1 MLACGWQGGVG
12 KSVHMHNGLY
22 HHTITHRR
30 QAWCSL
36 KPWVQHVHN
45 GLYHDTI
52 TSSHNHS
59 QEAGLVLAEALSAAE
74 VDLGL
79 YHHTITSS
87 HNHSQEAGLVLAE
100 ALGAAEADLP
110 AGHQL
115 AGLVLAGQGSIA
127 YATQVAVLAVSW
139 LFLLCNVF
147 CMLAINK
154 SENKHGSLPSLSW
167 RLGSIFL

>member
-1 MLACGWQGGVG
+1 M
-12 KSVHMHNGLY
+12 
-22 HHTITHRR
+22 
-30 QAWCSL
+30 
-36 KPWVQHVHN
+36 
-45 GLYHDTI
+45 
-52 TSSHNHS
+52 
-59 QEAGLVLAEALSAAE
+59 VLAEALSAAE